1 MLTII
6 TQRSSFQFISNN
18 NKGSHVPP
26 PIQDPES
33 ERERGREGT
42 RAWTELKWPSRCL
55 VTAWD
60 DGELVRS
67 SGQRPPH
74 LSRAQTEQEESGD
87 ELTNNL
93 RLIFVQRIIYF
104 MLQFDG

>member
-1 MLTII
+1 MS
-6 TQRSSFQFISNN
+6 RP
-18 NKGSHVPP
+18 PP
-26 PIQDPES
+26 PIQDP

-55 VTAWD
+55 VTAWV

-87 ELTNNL
+87 ELTNDL